1 MRHRFDSRLTSGP
14 SPLSGVTDVDA
25 DEATWAD
32 DGGRTMELL
41 PRESPTF
48 GLLGPLDVLYA
59 RHDALAEGRAP
70 GDSTAVHNAILER
83 LAANRLI
90 AEARGWTSC
99 ALERVAGMGRLRL
112 WGVPPAD
119 RGRAV
124 VPDWTRDEEMT
135 STGPADAV
143 RVE

>member
-1 MRHRFDSRLTSGP
+1 MRHPLDSRLTSGP

-25 DEATWAD
+25 QEARWTD
-32 DGGRTMELL
+32 DGGSTMELP
-41 PRESPTF
+41 PRTSPTF

-99 ALERVAGMGRLRL
+99 ALERVAGMGRLHL
-112 WGVPPAD
+112 WGVPPTAE
-119 RGRAV
+119 GRAV

-135 STGPADAV
+135 SAGPPGA
-143 RVE
+143 